1 MRFEIWSN
9 GMVHVGQIISVL
21 RAMLQVALLDG
32 LSFVDVLAVVE
43 VDVRQGDIVEAL
55 K

>member
-9 GMVHVGQIISVL
+9 GMLHMGQIMSVL

-32 LSFVDVLAVVE
+32 MSFVDVLAVVE
-43 VDVRQGDIVEAL
+43 VNVRQGEIVEVL

>member
-1 MRFEIWSN
+1 MRFDIWCN
-9 GMVHVGQIISVL
+9 GMLHVDQIMSVL

-32 LSFVDVLAVVE
+32 QSFVDVLAAVE
-43 VDVRQGDIVEAL
+43 IDVRQGEIVEAL

>member
-1 MRFEIWSN
+1 MRFEIWCN
-9 GMVHVGQIISVL
+9 GMLHVGQIMSVL

-32 LSFVDVLAVVE
+32 LLFVDVLAAVE

>member
-1 MRFEIWSN
+1 MRFEIWCN
-9 GMVHVGQIISVL
+9 GMIHVGQIMSVL

-32 LSFVDVLAVVE
+32 LSFVDVLAAVE
-43 VDVRQGDIVEAL
+43 VGVRQGEIVEAL